1 MAPAIA
7 AEVSSWIQLYRP
19 YELSNAPIPL
29 LSVRLC
35 ARSDLKGS
43 LDFLR
48 SAQKLRS
55 AGFSDA
61 QYVRLSVEQQEKRV
75 DSNLTHVCQGETT

>member
-48 SAQKLRS
+48 SGICAGLSKRS
-55 AGFSDA
+55 LPELIGLH
-61 QYVRLSVEQQEKRV
+61 R
-75 DSNLTHVCQGETT
+75 